1 MTLPENTLYKTY
13 KKQRRVLYSRVQ
25 KFAVP
30 FACVASGPART
41 APDGLIPLYSLSLLR
56 RGIGMSG
63 LVALPAK
70 RTTRRGVSFA
80 SKIRLSSLHC
90 YKLKAKRIFDSYK
103 NLFRESFR
111 LEKQYDQIYA
121 GRLTIRYGLG

>member
-13 KKQRRVLYSRVQ
+13 KKQRRVLYLRVQ

-63 LVALPAK
+63 IVALPAK
-70 RTTRRGVSFA
+70 RTTRRGDTANRF
-80 SKIRLSSLHC
+80 IR
-90 YKLKAKRIFDSYK
+90 
-103 NLFRESFR
+103 E
-111 LEKQYDQIYA
+111 
-121 GRLTIRYGLG
+121 